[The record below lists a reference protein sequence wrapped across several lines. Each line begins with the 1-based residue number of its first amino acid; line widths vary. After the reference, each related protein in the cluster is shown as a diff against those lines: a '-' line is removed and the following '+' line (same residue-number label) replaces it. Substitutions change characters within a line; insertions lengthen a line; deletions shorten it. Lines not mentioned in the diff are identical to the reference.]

1 MRFLVAVIN
10 KHEDITGERVVCG
23 RLQMEGSKIGFF
35 QRNPEETWCCNDTC
49 L

>member
-10 KHEDITGERVVCG
+10 KHGDVTGERVVCG
-23 RLQMEGSKIGFF
+23 RLQMEASKIGFF
-35 QRNPEETWCCNDTC
+35 QRNPEETRCRNDTC